1 MVPKQPGQPGH
12 PTHATDPD
20 DEDKSEGDEEDLI
33 LTEMNNEALKVKLD
47 AQARLDA
54 ADVCAAAIYEAG
66 VWGELRGAQYVS
78 VP

>member
-20 DEDKSEGDEEDLI
+20 DEDKSEGEEEDLI

-47 AQARLDA
+47 A
-54 ADVCAAAIYEAG
+54 
-66 VWGELRGAQYVS
+66 
-78 VP
+78 